1 MAPES
6 VGPDG
11 VPEEVNPYRK
21 LDTAK
26 RRRAGIVYLAMA
38 ALAAWLTVVSGIDLM
53 WLTAVAPLVAI
64 AAYQV
69 AGGWKI
75 KVGDMQA
82 ISIAADAASFGFGH
96 GSATLG
102 YRGPLAKPV
111 WQVLIF
117 ADGPTPEHQALVT
130 VDGLS
135 GDVTGIFE
143 QAVELP

>member
-1 MAPES
+1 VSES
-6 VGPDG
+6 AGYDRAS
-11 VPEEVNPYRK
+11 EEVVPHRR

-26 RRRAGIVYLAMA
+26 RRRAGIVYLVMA
-38 ALAAWLTVVSGIDLM
+38 AFAAWLTLASGVTLM
-53 WLTAVAPLVAI
+53 WLMAVAPLGAI
-64 AAYQV
+64 AIYQF

-75 KVGDMQA
+75 KVSDMEA
-82 ISIAADAASFGFGH
+82 ISVASKAASFTFGH

-117 ADGPTPEHQALVT
+117 ADGPRPERQALVT

-135 GDVTGIFE
+135 GQVTGIFE
-143 QAVELP
+143 QDVELP